1 MRRDG
6 RKSKLPPSRR
16 VSSLAAFH
24 DGDGVVNVTD
34 GAESDDRPS
43 VRPFVRRAQRR
54 EGRGRGR
61 AAAEFAALEL
71 ETEAAVCPLS
81 TGRDRR
87 GVVGEGGDS
96 GRTGM
101 YIFSSI

>member
-1 MRRDG
+1 MG
-6 RKSKLPPSRR
+6 LKATTVR
-16 VSSLAAFH
+16 VR
-24 DGDGVVNVTD
+24 V
-34 GAESDDRPS
+34 RPS
-43 VRPFVRRAQRR
+43 FRR

-61 AAAEFAALEL
+61 AAAEFAGLEL

-96 GRTGM
+96 GTDRYGCTQFNLKGR
-101 YIFSSI
+101 I

>member
-1 MRRDG
+1 M
-6 RKSKLPPSRR
+6 
-16 VSSLAAFH
+16 
-24 DGDGVVNVTD
+24 TD

-43 VRPFVRRAQRR
+43 VRSSAERR